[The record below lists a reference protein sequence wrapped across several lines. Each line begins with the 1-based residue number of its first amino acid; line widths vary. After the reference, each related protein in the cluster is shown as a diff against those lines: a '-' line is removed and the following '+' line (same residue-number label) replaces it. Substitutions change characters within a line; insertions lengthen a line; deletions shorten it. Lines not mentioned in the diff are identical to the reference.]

1 MATRLYDDE
10 CLGQFGFTAGFQHLR
25 QFLVSRVLR
34 GRLHTQI
41 QNGVPLLAQE
51 HDAAEV
57 PVSSDEQSAF
67 LLRGFQQ
74 LFVSGSGEAEFRCS
88 DYVLSQVN
96 QKAGGGGVDV
106 LVEEKP
112 HQAGAARRRMSSAP
126 TKAMA

>member
-1 MATRLYDDE
+1 MAAWLDDDE
-10 CLGQFGFTAGFQHLR
+10 CSGQLGCTEGFQHLR

-57 PVSSDEQSAF
+57 PVSSDEHSAF

-74 LFVSGSGEAEFRCS
+74 LFVSSSGEAEFRCS
-88 DYVLSQVN
+88 D
-96 QKAGGGGVDV
+96 DV
-106 LVEEKP
+106 CPKSTKWRAV
-112 HQAGAARRRMSSAP
+112 AA
-126 TKAMA
+126 

>member
-1 MATRLYDDE
+1 MAARLDDDE
-10 CLGQFGFTAGFQHLR
+10 RLGQLGFTAGFQHLR

-57 PVSSDEQSAF
+57 PVSSDEYSAF

-74 LFVSGSGEAEFRCS
+74 LFVSSSGEAEFRCS
-88 DYVLSQVN
+88 DDVVPQVN
-96 QKAGGGGVDV
+96 QMAGV
-106 LVEEKP
+106 
-112 HQAGAARRRMSSAP
+112 AA
-126 TKAMA
+126 